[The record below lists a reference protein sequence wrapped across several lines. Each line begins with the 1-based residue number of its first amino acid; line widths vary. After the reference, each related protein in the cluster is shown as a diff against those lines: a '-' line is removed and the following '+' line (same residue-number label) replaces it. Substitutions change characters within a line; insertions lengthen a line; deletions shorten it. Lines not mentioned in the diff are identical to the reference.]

1 VILGRR
7 HGRAAHATAAI
18 LLASLFTGCTAG
30 PNYQPPQENVPAS
43 FDASL
48 STASTTAATQPAPLA
63 TDARVDLRLWWKSLN
78 DQELDALV
86 DRAVAANF
94 DLRIAVARLQQAR
107 EVEYVTGGGIWP
119 GIGGTEGV
127 SIVGAAARSSGN
139 ESIRGRISGPVYS
152 GIDTAG
158 LKEITHIVGFDSGWE
173 LDLFGRYTRLIEASR
188 ADAQAAYELRN
199 DVLIAVVADVVRSYI
214 DVRSLQ
220 LRLEIAREN
229 AASQRRTA
237 ELVRV
242 RFQRGLTNELDA
254 VLAERQ
260 LSTTLARIAPLQSA
274 IGAAQRRVAV
284 LCGGFPEELRVPLDK
299 PMPLPATPPS
309 VGPGMPVELLRRRPD
324 IRAAER
330 RLAAA
335 TARIGVATADLYP
348 RISITA
354 GAGLQGQGLGR
365 TPVENSLI
373 WSIGPTFYWPLLD
386 FGQVDALVKL
396 QEYQTQ
402 QAYWIFQKTVVT
414 AVQEVDNSL
423 SDYAA
428 QQDSLAQLSIAAEA
442 SRKAV
447 HIATQRYQD
456 GLTDF
461 LNVLDAERQL
471 FDLED
476 QYAASQQTVIYDFVS
491 LYKALGGGWEGY
503 EAPPPAVKPLP
514 AVLAMTANAVG
525 ARKSA
530 QPSTP
535 STPSSQR

>member
-1 VILGRR
+1 VATV
-7 HGRAAHATAAI
+7 HGPSGAGESLRTVVL
-18 LLASLFTGCTAG
+18 LLATLLAGCTVG
-30 PNYQPPQENVPAS
+30 PNYKSPHEGVPIS
-43 FDASL
+43 FDGSL
-48 STASTTAATQPAPLA
+48 STASTAAATQPSALA

-78 DQELDALV
+78 DPELDSVV

-107 EVEYVTGGGIWP
+107 EIEYVTGGGALP
-119 GIGGTEGV
+119 GVGGTDGI
-127 SIVGAAARSSGN
+127 SMVGAAGRSSGN
-139 ESIRGRISGPVYS
+139 EAVRGRISGPVYS
-152 GIDTAG
+152 GINTTG
-158 LKEITHIVGFDSGWE
+158 LQEITHVVGFDSGWE
-173 LDLFGRYTRLIEASR
+173 LDLFGRYTRLIEAAH
-188 ADAQAAYELRN
+188 ADSQAAFELRN
-199 DVLIAVVADVVRSYI
+199 DVMIAVMADVIRSYI

-229 AASQRRTA
+229 AASQKRTA

-260 LSTTLARIAPLQSA
+260 LSTTLARIAPLQAA

-284 LCGGFPEELRVPLDK
+284 LCGGFPEDLRVELDK
-299 PMPLPATPPS
+299 PVPLPATPPS

-335 TARIGVATADLYP
+335 TARIGIATANLYP
-348 RISITA
+348 RVSITA
-354 GAGLQGQGLGR
+354 GAGFQGQGLGR
-365 TPVENSLI
+365 TPVENSLV
-373 WSIGPTFYWPLLD
+373 WSIGPTFYWPFLD

-396 QEYQTQ
+396 QDYQAE
-402 QAYWIFQKTVVT
+402 QAYWTFQKTVVT

-423 SDYAA
+423 SNYAA
-428 QQDSLAQLSIAAEA
+428 QQDSLTQLSSAVES

-476 QYAASQQTVIYDFVS
+476 QYAASQQSLIYEFIS

-503 EAPPPAVKPLP
+503 EAPPPAIKPWP
-514 AVLAMTANAVG
+514 ALIAMTANAIG
-525 ARKSA
+525 ARKSSV
-530 QPSTP
+530 PP
-535 STPSSQR
+535 VVPVGHP